1 MPMGDKQQT
10 TQSSEQTKD
19 PWAPQIP
26 YLEQAFNTASNTYN
40 KGAGNL
46 YSGPQVA
53 QFTPDQLST
62 FQRMVGYGNNN
73 TAAATTGAA
82 GNTLTSAGT
91 SGVTNALNHLAS
103 FKPGGGTQSNIDAA
117 TAYANNPAIS
127 DMVTAAMRDSVN
139 NANENVLPQIGRNA
153 NAGGN
158 INSNRTAIQNAIVER
173 GLNNQAGDISA
184 NLRGNAYDT
193 GLKLAE
199 QNSEATNNNIL
210 DAFKS
215 LGAIGGDAAT
225 TGVNANTASIGQQ
238 GSLFDIANQGGAGEQ
253 AANQAQI
260 EDNKATNEYGTDRL
274 NALLAQMFGIV
285 GGTGYGGTQTGTGTS
300 TVEKQPGALSIAGG
314 VLGGLGSFMLPGSG
328 GVSAGGNLYK
338 LFNGGKFA

>member
-1 MPMGDKQQT
+1 MGDKQQT

-26 YLEQAFNTASNTYN
+26 YLEQAFNTASGIYN
-40 KGAGNL
+40 QGAGNL
-46 YSGPQVA
+46 YNGPQVA
-53 QFTPDQLST
+53 QFTPDQLAT
-62 FQRMVGYGNNN
+62 AQRMVGYGNNSAP
-73 TAAATTGAA
+73 AASTGAA
-82 GNTLTSAGT
+82 GTTLTSAGT
-91 SGVTNALNHLAS
+91 NGVTDALNHLAS

-117 TAYANNPAIS
+117 GLYADNPYIS
-127 DMVTAAMRDSVN
+127 GQVQAAMRDSIN
-139 NANENVLPQIGRNA
+139 NANENVLPQIARNA
-153 NAGGN
+153 EAGGN
-158 INSNRTAIQNAIVER
+158 INSNRTAIANGIVQR
-173 GLNNQAGDISA
+173 GLNQQAGDISA
-184 NLRGNAYDT
+184 NLRGNAYNT
-193 GLKLAE
+193 GLQLAE

-238 GSLFDIANQGGAGEQ
+238 GSLFDIANQGGATEQ

-260 EDNKATNEYGTDRL
+260 DNNKATNEYSTDRL
-274 NALLAQMFGIV
+274 NQLLAQMFGVV

-328 GVSAGGNLYK
+328 GTSAAGNL
-338 LFNGGKFA
+338 FNLLKGTGR